1 MRIALAGVLVT
12 LLVLVS
18 LTLVP
23 LQGQNLFQTAVSDF
37 RPTAAGSS
45 LSIEAGRCAG
55 AKKPAATATITS
67 GNGNGSFVAYCTDS
81 QTIVVEYASP
91 VELRMQCS
99 GCVPIQVT
107 TPNVP
112 DGMYRIAS
120 GTITG
125 GAFASV
131 TDERDFVTATR
142 HTNGVG
148 MNVQC
153 SGATCVHQVDPAIV
167 QLRTENVTP
176 IAQLDAAKATMTRP
190 FRMAAAVTAT
200 CTPGEYLYVTG
211 GAAGKRLHECSG
223 PNQWTPVAVAS
234 VARTFFGLA
243 SMAACQSPAPTSTPF
258 RPELLSKAPVSGAEA
273 SLQCGDSAAPMAP
286 KSLSS
291 RSVTTVAPP
300 DWTGTLEARIF
311 AVDTAQGLPTGN
323 WKLQLAV
330 ACAGNGTFYDSL
342 QPKPLWTGT
351 VKDTGHGKVAVS
363 ELKNLSTGC
372 KAGDL
377 LSVQLQRLGTDLAD
391 TSTAPLKLL
400 GIELGFATN

>member
-23 LQGQNLFQTAVSDF
+23 LKGQNLFQTAVSDF

-45 LSIEAGRCAG
+45 LMIEAGRCAG
-55 AKKPAATATITS
+55 AKKPSATATITN
-67 GNGNGSFVAYCTDS
+67 GNGNGSFVVYCTDT

-107 TPNVP
+107 TPTVP

-120 GTITG
+120 GAITG

-142 HTNGVG
+142 HTNGIG

-153 SGATCVHQVDPAIV
+153 SGATCIHQVDPAIV
-167 QLRTENVTP
+167 QLRTENMTP
-176 IAQLDAAKATMTRP
+176 VAQLDAAKATMTRP

-211 GAAGKRLHECSG
+211 GTTGRRLHECSA
-223 PNQWTPVAVAS
+223 PNQWSPVAVAS
-234 VARTFFGLA
+234 TARAFFGLA
-243 SMAACQSPAPTSTPF
+243 SMSACDTVAPGGTTLRPDLLTKAAP
-258 RPELLSKAPVSGAEA
+258 SGADA
-273 SLQCGDSAAPMAP
+273 LQCGDSSLPLAP
-286 KSLSS
+286 KSVSS
-291 RSVTTVAPP
+291 RSITTVAPP

-311 AVDTAQGLPTGN
+311 AVDTAQGSPTGN
-323 WKLQLAV
+323 WKLQLAMS
-330 ACAGNGTFYDSL
+330 CAGNGTFYDNL
-342 QPKPLWTGT
+342 QPKPLWSGM
-351 VKDTGHGKVAVS
+351 VKDTGYGKMAVL
-363 ELKNLSTGC
+363 ETKGLATGC
-372 KAGDL
+372 KAGDMV
-377 LSVQLQRLGTDLAD
+377 SVQLQRLGTDLSD
-391 TSTAPLKLL
+391 TSPAPLKLL
-400 GIELGFATN
+400 GVELGFVTH